1 MEILQGILRQSARE
15 LNLGCQ
21 WTFQHYND
29 PKHTSKLVA
38 GWLQKNTVNVLEWQA
53 QSPDLNPIENQS
65 ILEERVEDL
74 DSNPRNITELE
85 EVLKQAWKK
94 IKLETLENLIFSMPD
109 RIKDVIKNKGHY
121 VT

>member
-1 MEILQGILRQSARE
+1 M
-15 LNLGCQ
+15 
-21 WTFQHYND
+21 
-29 PKHTSKLVA
+29 VA